1 MNRTRPLNLV
11 LTIFALPCA
20 LPAQEP
26 PVRHSTSTLLAAH
39 LEASNV
45 VPPSNSS
52 GSGTGVFVF
61 SAKDRQSALS
71 YQLSYATLTSPEVRS
86 ITLNNFGAGKEG
98 KVVHVICGEEAKKC
112 PTGTDGT
119 LRGSWSSEDAG
130 MPLTKPLWTELANR
144 RIYVEVETAK
154 GKEIR
159 SQLGANPFM
168 VMAQEGLADLR
179 GTGAAESATGTAAL
193 RLITIRGKPELELL
207 LTVANARQNPT
218 KIAVLGKEQSL
229 GTFQIRREEAV
240 RPSRTV
246 RMTVTVQDLKALS
259 DQALSK
265 ALATDELTLI
275 VFLGEGEQN
284 TIRGQ
289 VRMVR

>member
-1 MNRTRPLNLV
+1 MP
-11 LTIFALPCA
+11 
-20 LPAQEP
+20 
-26 PVRHSTSTLLAAH
+26 HSQSTFLAAH
-39 LEASNV
+39 LKASNV
-45 VPPSNSS
+45 VPPSKSS
-52 GSGTGVFVF
+52 GSGSGVFVF
-61 SAKDRQSALS
+61 SAKDHQSALS

-86 ITLNNFGAGKEG
+86 ITLKNFGAGKEG
-98 KVVHVICGEEAKKC
+98 SVVHVICGVEGKKC
-112 PTGTDGT
+112 PTGTDAT
-119 LRGSWSSEDAG
+119 LHGSWSSEDAR

-168 VMAQEGLADLR
+168 VMAEEGLADLR
-179 GTGAAESATGTAAL
+179 GTGAVESATGTAAV
-193 RLITIRGKPELELL
+193 RFITIRGKSELELL
-207 LTVANARQNPT
+207 LTVADARQNPT
-218 KIAVLGKEQSL
+218 KIAVLAKDRSL
-229 GTFQIRREEAV
+229 GRFQIRREEEA

-265 ALATDELTLI
+265 ALATDQLTLV

-284 TIRGQ
+284 ALRGQ

>member
-1 MNRTRPLNLV
+1 LMLV
-11 LTIFALPCA
+11 AMSLPCGLA
-20 LPAQEP
+20 AQEP
-26 PVRHSTSTLLAAH
+26 PMTHSRSTLLAARID
-39 LEASNV
+39 ASNV
-45 VPPSNSS
+45 VTPSKSS

-86 ITLNNFGAGKEG
+86 ITLKNFGAGKDG
-98 KVVHVICGEEAKKC
+98 LVVHVICGEEAKKC

-119 LRGSWSSEDAG
+119 LRGSWSSQDSRP
-130 MPLTKPLWTELANR
+130 PLTEPLWTELANR
-144 RIYVEVETAK
+144 RIYVEVETAN

-168 VMAQEGLADLR
+168 VMAKEGLADLR
-179 GTGAAESATGTAAL
+179 GTGAAESATGTAAV
-193 RLITIRGKPELELL
+193 RLIKIHGKFELQLL
-207 LTVANARQNPT
+207 FTVAGARQYPT
-218 KIAVLGKEQSL
+218 KIALLGKDRSL
-229 GTFQIRREEAV
+229 GTFQVRREEGV

-246 RMTVTVQDLKALS
+246 RMTVTVQELKALS
-259 DQALSK
+259 DQSFSK
-265 ALATDELTLI
+265 TLATDELTLV

-284 TIRGQ
+284 TVRGQ